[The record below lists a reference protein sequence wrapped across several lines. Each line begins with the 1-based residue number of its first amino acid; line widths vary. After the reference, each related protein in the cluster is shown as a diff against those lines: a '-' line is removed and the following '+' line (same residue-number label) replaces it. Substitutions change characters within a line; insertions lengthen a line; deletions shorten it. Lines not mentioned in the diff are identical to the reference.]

1 MIASIGHEPVGLLR
15 HHAASYLETMQLAVV
30 EPTTRMVTRH
40 SASYCG
46 CLSCVSH
53 GGPGGCGRP
62 EASLT
67 HACRPF
73 RA

>member
-30 EPTTRMVTRH
+30 EPTRMVTRH